1 MISLFYLV
9 YFQVFGVIYSL
20 VLIGIVTMYIV
31 SKYKDV
37 FAFPFV
43 QTLLL
48 NTHLL
53 FTTLNFAEK
62 FEIPFTFILLPIVIC
77 NIAVSGYYNFIK
89 NDENKVSVVL
99 TEIMESLLIFILSI
113 VVIFTKEDAPVS
125 SFLLSSALI
134 PLALIRIRSVIE
146 SKNGFMSV
154 WYGLKFTFYVFMTT
168 ETFMHLSDQQFILSL
183 FFMVLASVCII
194 FGFRKE
200 LKPLRIYGLALIM
213 TSVFKM
219 VVIDVWDQNS
229 LIRVASLIVGGI
241 ICFAISAAY
250 SKFEKKQ
257 MELSDTE
264 EMLYVKKDE

>member
-1 MISLFYLV
+1 ML
-9 YFQVFGVIYSL
+9 
-20 VLIGIVTMYIV
+20 
-31 SKYKDV
+31 
-37 FAFPFV
+37 
-43 QTLLL
+43 
-48 NTHLL
+48 
-53 FTTLNFAEK
+53 
-62 FEIPFTFILLPIVIC
+62 C
-77 NIAVSGYYNFIK
+77 NIVVSGYYNFIK

-113 VVIFTKEDAPVS
+113 VVIFTKEDAPIS

-250 SKFEKKQ
+250 SKFEKRQ
-257 MELSDTE
+257 LELENE
-264 EMLYVKKDE
+264 EEVLYIKKDND